1 MSGKAARVNVINNES
16 ENKKNRHNNNVTKR
30 EGYDFMKE
38 NTFVKATEN
47 LLSTCSIDVDAA
59 SYSNV
64 RR

>member
-1 MSGKAARVNVINNES
+1 MSGKAAGVNVINNES
-16 ENKKNRHNNNVTKR
+16 ENKKDRRNNNVAER
-30 EGYDFMKE
+30 DGYDFTKE
-38 NTFVKATEN
+38 NAFVKATEN